1 MVTGEALELC
11 FKHPK
16 YACSYFAWL
25 ENRAGNLRLVS
36 QYLSWEAALF
46 CRIPLNVTARQNY
59 SERFSNTFQK
69 SSFICI
75 FNILGILCFFK
86 IFFLSCQLC
95 TCDSSGRPKSKLGHC
110 GAETHGGI
118 KNLHHQKQPLQPAP
132 RIALQFLYLCTSFNS
147 PHVPPRGISAF
158 YAASPTANPTKTF
171 PFGLRMRYWFIN
183 HLKRREESELAEFGL
198 SECFENEFVA

>member
-1 MVTGEALELC
+1 MYLLTHQKKASTDGVVTGEALELC

-46 CRIPLNVTARQNY
+46 CHIPLNVTAQQNY
-59 SERFSNTFQK
+59 SERLSNTFQK

-75 FNILGILCFFK
+75 FNILGFFFF
-86 IFFLSCQLC
+86 FFLSCQLWLLWE
-95 TCDSSGRPKSKLGHC
+95 TKIQTGTLWGWSSWRDQKSAPPKAATSTSIQNC
-110 GAETHGGI
+110 S
-118 KNLHHQKQPLQPAP
+118 
-132 RIALQFLYLCTSFNS
+132 ALQFSHLCTSFNS

-158 YAASPTANPTKTF
+158 YAARPTANPTKTCF
-171 PFGLRMRYWFIN
+171 CLAWGWGTALSIIQ
-183 HLKRREESELAEFGL
+183 KEEKSL
-198 SECFENEFVA
+198 N